1 MTAPFQQATDAAA
14 LAELGRRLA
23 DRRLELDLTQGRLAR
38 EAGVSKRTV
47 ERLEAGESA
56 QLTSLIRV
64 LRALGL
70 LGRLDG
76 LVPEREPGPLDLLAG
91 AEREARRRA
100 TPAEDRGAD
109 RADADGGWS
118 WGDVGENR
126 GKGDDDAEATR

>member
-1 MTAPFQQATDAAA
+1 MGAPFQQATDAAA

-47 ERLEAGESA
+47 ERLEAGEST

-70 LGRLDG
+70 LGRLDA
-76 LVPEREPGPLDLLAG
+76 LVPEREPGPLDLLARDR
-91 AEREARRRA
+91 REERRRA
-100 TPAEDRGAD
+100 RSEEAD

-118 WGDVGENR
+118 WGD
-126 GKGDDDAEATR
+126 DDDVETAR